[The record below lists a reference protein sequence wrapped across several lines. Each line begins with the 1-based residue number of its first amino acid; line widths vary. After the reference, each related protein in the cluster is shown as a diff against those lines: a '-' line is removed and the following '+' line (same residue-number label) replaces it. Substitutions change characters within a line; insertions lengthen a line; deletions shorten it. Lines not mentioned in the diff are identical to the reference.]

1 MSVTKQVFANYIFY
15 LKIIL
20 GAEPAVIILDNAP
33 CHSNIDQDFPEV
45 ELKYLP
51 PYSPFLNPIENS
63 FSVLKSAIKRHLQ
76 FNAERIHAGDAYA
89 AGLNQTQHREHVMLL
104 RAIEAAVPSV
114 TRPVVASE
122 YAHANTYL
130 TRCIQLQDIFKS
142 TTFILKT
149 ICTIHSCLLLLF
161 VV

>member
-1 MSVTKQVFANYIFY
+1 MSDQVGLLYHEVHMMSVTKQVFANYIFN

-45 ELKYLP
+45 EIKYLP

-76 FNAERIHAGDAYA
+76 FNAERSHAGDSSLKRFLCVYK
-89 AGLNQTQHREHVMLL
+89 Q
-104 RAIEAAVPSV
+104 EAA
-114 TRPVVASE
+114 
-122 YAHANTYL
+122 NI
-130 TRCIQLQDIFKS
+130 IQPFA
-142 TTFILKT
+142 
-149 ICTIHSCLLLLF
+149 LLF
-161 VV
+161 FQADAKCQV

>member
-1 MSVTKQVFANYIFY
+1 MSDQVGLLYHEVHMMSVTKQVFANYIFN

-45 ELKYLP
+45 EIKYLP

-76 FNAERIHAGDAYA
+76 FNAERSHAGDAYA
-89 AGLNQTQHREHVMLL
+89 AGLNQTQHREQMLL
-104 RAIEAAVPSV
+104 RAIEATVPSV

-130 TRCIQLQDIFKS
+130 TRCIQLQDIFS
-142 TTFILKT
+142 
-149 ICTIHSCLLLLF
+149 
-161 VV
+161 